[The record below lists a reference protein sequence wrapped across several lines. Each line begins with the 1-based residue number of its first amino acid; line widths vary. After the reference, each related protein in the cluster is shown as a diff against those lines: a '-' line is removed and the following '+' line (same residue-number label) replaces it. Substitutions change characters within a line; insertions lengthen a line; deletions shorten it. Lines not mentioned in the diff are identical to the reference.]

1 MFENIS
7 ITTVLVSYVALLF
20 SLSVHEASHA
30 TAAYLL
36 DDDTAARLGR
46 MTLNPIAHVD
56 LIGTVVFPLAGL
68 LLGGFFIGW
77 AKPVPFNPSRLTRR
91 IRMKVGG
98 ALVSLAGPVS
108 NVVLSF
114 LVLAIMCLSIRFV
127 AQDPSARW
135 TLLNYSFQGPVALAR
150 LDLGAGQMLVLSLGG
165 ALVTMNVLLAAF
177 NILPLGPLDGAGVL
191 RGMLP
196 DRVLPRYDYYR
207 YHPYTMPI
215 LFLLMITGAVGFF
228 LTPVRL
234 FLYWALE
241 PIARLI
247 LGA

>member
-1 MFENIS
+1 MFDNIPFAT
-7 ITTVLVSYVALLF
+7 ILVSYVALLF

-36 DDDTAARLGR
+36 DDDTAARMGR
-46 MTLNPIAHVD
+46 MTLNPIAHID
-56 LIGTVVFPLAGL
+56 ILGTVVFPLAGL
-68 LLGGFFIGW
+68 LMGGFFIGW
-77 AKPVPFNPSRLTRR
+77 AKPVPFDPSRFTRR
-91 IRMKVGG
+91 IRMKTGG

-108 NVVLSF
+108 NVLLSF
-114 LVLAIMCLSIRFV
+114 LVLTVMCLSVRFG
-127 AQDPSARW
+127 AHDPAARW
-135 TLLNYSFQGPVALAR
+135 KMLNYAFRGPEALAN
-150 LDLGAGQMLVLSLGG
+150 LELPVGLMLVLSLGG

-196 DRVLPRYDYYR
+196 DRMLPKYDFYR

-215 LFLLMITGAVGFF
+215 LFLLMLTGVVGFF

-234 FLYWALE
+234 FLYWSLD
-241 PIARLI
+241 PVARLI

>member
-1 MFENIS
+1 MFDHIS
-7 ITTVLVSYVALLF
+7 IPAVLISYVALLF
-20 SLSVHEASHA
+20 SLSVHEAAHA

-36 DDDTAARLGR
+36 DDDTAARMGR
-46 MTLNPIAHVD
+46 MTLNPIAHAD
-56 LIGTVVFPLAGL
+56 LLGTVIFPLAGL
-68 LLGGFFIGW
+68 LMGGFFIGW
-77 AKPVPFNPSRLTRR
+77 AKPVPFDPSRFTRR

-108 NVVLSF
+108 NVLLSF
-114 LVLAIMCLSIRFV
+114 LVLAVMCISVRL
-127 AQDPSARW
+127 AAHDPGARW
-135 TLLNYSFQGPVALAR
+135 ALLNHAFRGPEALAN
-150 LDLGAGQMLVLSLGG
+150 LGIPVGQMLVLSLGG

-177 NILPLGPLDGAGVL
+177 NILPLGPLDGAGVI

-196 DRVLPRYDYYR
+196 DRILPRYDYYR

-215 LFLLMITGAVGFF
+215 LFLLMITGAVGLF
-228 LTPVRL
+228 LTPVRI

-241 PIARLI
+241 PLARLI